1 MKNFI
6 ISIPQDQIIKMNKAA
21 SRKAELECGIARP
34 TSKVHKSQKDYSRKA
49 KHKVS
54 YV

>member
-6 ISIPQDQIIKMNKAA
+6 ISIPQEQIIKMNKAA
-21 SRKAELECGIARP
+21 SRKAELECGIGRP
-34 TSKVHKSQKDYSRKA
+34 TSKVHKSQKAYNRKT

-54 YV
+54 YL